1 LTGSFILTSPV
12 GEQGY
17 LRGRGFVESALKDWT
32 LNGSLTAE
40 TGLPLTAR
48 VGGNESNIAGTGAVG
63 TGRAEATGLAI
74 DSGSGPFN
82 LFAFTTPAPGTFGN
96 AGRDTIPG
104 PGSFVLNLS
113 FGRSW
118 KVIDERKRVE
128 IRVDS
133 NNTLNK
139 VNITGYYTTVNAT
152 NYGLPS
158 NVSSMRAITATLRL
172 RY

>member
-1 LTGSFILTSPV
+1 
-12 GEQGY
+12 
-17 LRGRGFVESALKDWT
+17 
-32 LNGSLTAE
+32 
-40 TGLPLTAR
+40 
-48 VGGNESNIAGTGAVG
+48 VGGNQSNIAGTGAIG
-63 TGRAEATGLAI
+63 SGRANATGLPI

-82 LFAFTTPAPGTFGN
+82 LLAFTTPAPGTFGN

-104 PGSFVLNLS
+104 PDLYTVNLS

-128 IRVDS
+128 LRVDS
-133 NNTLNK
+133 TNTLNK
-139 VNITGYYTTVNAT
+139 VNLTGYYTTVNAI

-158 NVSSMRAITATLRL
+158 NVGAMRAITATLRL